1 MRYAPECPLPLT
13 PYWLLDL
20 RQEGSMTIRKLDKR
34 HWHTF
39 FDGVSKLLEG
49 KQAEI
54 EVASLALGDQVEAD
68 WLPLLGI
75 AYDPKDDLVE
85 VALEGLDHLIPSP
98 REIYVENGI
107 EGLSSLEILDAEGNR
122 QIVKLR
128 EELALPP
135 PQR

>member
-1 MRYAPECPLPLT
+1 M
-13 PYWLLDL
+13 
-20 RQEGSMTIRKLDKR
+20 
-34 HWHTF
+34 
-39 FDGVSKLLEG
+39 
-49 KQAEI
+49 
-54 EVASLALGDQVEAD
+54 
-68 WLPLLGI
+68 
-75 AYDPKDDLVE
+75 E

-128 EELALPP
+128 DELALPP